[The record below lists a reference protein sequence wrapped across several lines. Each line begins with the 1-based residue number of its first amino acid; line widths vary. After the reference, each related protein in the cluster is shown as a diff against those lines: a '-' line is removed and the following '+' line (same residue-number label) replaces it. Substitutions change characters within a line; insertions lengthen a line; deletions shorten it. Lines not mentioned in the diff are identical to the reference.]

1 MQTIRRRII
10 DFLYIVNALRQGI
23 QDNESADSIVE
34 YRICDEG
41 KAYISQTLP
50 LSGLSDAATIASRLY
65 CTFFLYFVARSAA
78 VLTPLFALKISSKQ

>member
-1 MQTIRRRII
+1 M
-10 DFLYIVNALRQGI
+10 DFLSDFRLVYIISQCIAVMI
-23 QDNESADSIVE
+23 QDNKSVDSIVE
-34 YRICDEG
+34 YRICGKG
-41 KAYISQTLP
+41 KAYISQILP